1 MISKTKKGQP
11 LGWPFLL
18 DTCMEIVAVVVAVIT
33 LVFYILLS
41 VPYDPPDR
49 RH

>member
-11 LGWPFLL
+11 RGWPFLL
-18 DTCMEIVAVVVAVIT
+18 DTCMEIVAVVAAVIT

-49 RH
+49 RR